1 MNATRWDLS
10 NLRRVS
16 QEKGIP
22 DLSVHL
28 AALSWRWKRGDFH
41 SDMAAEAWNSL
52 LRQSFTVGDS
62 VFRKHVFAYEAHVE
76 ACVCCLN
83 SLSDLL
89 AQVINDVV
97 LNRQLPEHQVGMKRV
112 IDEMGSV
119 NRAREVRNR
128 SKTLIGSDEFG
139 YVEAFCNTLKHRLL
153 VKTDFHGEFGG
164 EYKNEL
170 GIRFQSFE
178 YKGRTWPVTWGSD
191 ILGNL
196 RAKIAELVVGIG
208 TSLNGYVAS
217 IT

>member
-1 MNATRWDLS
+1 MNATRWDFS

-22 DLSVHL
+22 GSSAHL

-41 SDMAAEAWNSL
+41 SDMAAAAWNSL
-52 LRQSFTVGDS
+52 LGQSFTFGDS
-62 VFRKHVFAYEAHVE
+62 VFREHVFAYEAHVE
-76 ACVCCLN
+76 ACVCCLH

-97 LNRQLPEHQVGMKRV
+97 LNRQLAEHQVGMKRV

-119 NRAREVRNR
+119 DRAREVRDR

-139 YVEAFCNTLKHRLL
+139 YVEAFCNTLKHRFL
-153 VKTDFHGEFGG
+153 VKTDSHGEFGG

-178 YKGRTWPVTWGSD
+178 YKGRTWPVTWGSE
-191 ILGNL
+191 ILGNM
-196 RAKIAELVVGIG
+196 RARIAELVVGIG
-208 TSLNGYVAS
+208 TSLDGYVAS